1 MVPSKSQKV
10 HDFIY
15 IYIYIYVIVK
25 NYEDEKDIKMMVLG
39 MVMRGKI

>member
-10 HDFIY
+10 HDF
-15 IYIYIYVIVK
+15 IYIYVIVK